1 MFQWESFRS
10 KSIESDILN
19 FRIELFHRKK
29 FTDVTLVSDELV
41 KFPAHRTVLASA
53 SKLFDS
59 LLEINTEQF
68 PVLFLKGVPQN
79 ILEAILKFVYI
90 GETSVRADQV
100 AEFSEIS
107 KDLGI
112 SLSFNLNQHKEEQ
125 VIEEKTQEYSDKKM
139 NFLVTSD
146 NLIAEEKNIFN
157 VESGAISPE
166 NQNQNSDVSNIFS
179 EVNDHGLNFLFTD
192 KDTMINDT
200 SIQNSIEDVDVE
212 PLEDEENETENEKL
226 IDTSVSLEPEKV
238 TQLEKR
244 KIGETVEKNNKVRKV
259 EDPAECNI
267 CARVF
272 TTLRSMQRHHKTVHQ
287 GFLHEVKCPDCD
299 KMCRG
304 TDNLY
309 SHRRNN
315 HVDHTVTCDKCGV
328 TRKSKQALINHK
340 ERHHPLPKCL
350 SCNITFENET
360 KINEHIQKEHLQKYC

>member
-112 SLSFNLNQHKEEQ
+112 SLSFNLNQHKQEQ

-146 NLIAEEKNIFN
+146 NLIAEEKKHF
-157 VESGAISPE
+157 
-166 NQNQNSDVSNIFS
+166 Q
-179 EVNDHGLNFLFTD
+179 
-192 KDTMINDT
+192 
-200 SIQNSIEDVDVE
+200 
-212 PLEDEENETENEKL
+212 
-226 IDTSVSLEPEKV
+226 
-238 TQLEKR
+238 
-244 KIGETVEKNNKVRKV
+244 
-259 EDPAECNI
+259 C
-267 CARVF
+267 
-272 TTLRSMQRHHKTVHQ
+272 
-287 GFLHEVKCPDCD
+287 
-299 KMCRG
+299 
-304 TDNLY
+304 
-309 SHRRNN
+309 
-315 HVDHTVTCDKCGV
+315 
-328 TRKSKQALINHK
+328 
-340 ERHHPLPKCL
+340 
-350 SCNITFENET
+350 
-360 KINEHIQKEHLQKYC
+360 